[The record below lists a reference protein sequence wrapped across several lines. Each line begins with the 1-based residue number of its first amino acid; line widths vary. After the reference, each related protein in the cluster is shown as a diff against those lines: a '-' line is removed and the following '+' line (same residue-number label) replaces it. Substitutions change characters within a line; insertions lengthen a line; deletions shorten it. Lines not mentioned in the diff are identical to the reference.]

1 MKKLFQY
8 FGIIILM
15 CFSFFYTEKTAE
27 AIKEYDDIMIEIKSQ
42 ASNYKIESTDAIINN
57 DTIIP
62 GISGNKINI
71 KKSYNKMKRYGK
83 YDESLLVYENYK
95 PKISIENNIDK
106 YIISGNDDKNMISL
120 IFLVEKENSIDR
132 VIDILEDKRVEASF
146 LIDGNVVE
154 KNKNL
159 IKTVISYNHTV
170 GNIGYN
176 YSYNN
181 DSYPWLS
188 NYIKK
193 YQENNYCYTNKKDK
207 KVLNMCY
214 KNNDYTILP
223 SIIIDKSIDN
233 KIKEN
238 IKSGSIIALKINET
252 TINELPILINYIVS
266 KGYTVS
272 NLDNHLEE

>member
-1 MKKLFQY
+1 
-8 FGIIILM
+8 
-15 CFSFFYTEKTAE
+15 
-27 AIKEYDDIMIEIKSQ
+27 MIEIKSQ